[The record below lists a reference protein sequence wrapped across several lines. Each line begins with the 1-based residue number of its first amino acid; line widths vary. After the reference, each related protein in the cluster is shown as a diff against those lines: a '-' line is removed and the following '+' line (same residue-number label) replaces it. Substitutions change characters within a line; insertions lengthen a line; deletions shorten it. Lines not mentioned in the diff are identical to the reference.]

1 MPYLPSVMATAIML
15 YIVDDVEPGL
25 AAEYQSQLLGILGI
39 DKVSSFILDF
49 HSFLFILNKKMHFLC
64 TFVLN
69 LDYVEQGKLEDCS
82 KLVMELA
89 PSDHFKFS
97 SKRKYS
103 SIPGSPNGVFD
114 VSFSSDSTDDSW
126 SVVSSVSSSP
136 EPLSKKTRAL
146 LSLNDATMDFLSL
159 PR

>member
-1 MPYLPSVMATAIML
+1 MATAVML
-15 YIVDDVEPGL
+15 YIIDGVEPSL

-39 DKVSSFILDF
+39 DKVSRFTLASLTSILF
-49 HSFLFILNKKMHFLC
+49 CSYWIRKCHCIC

-69 LDYVEQGKLEDCS
+69 LDYVKQDKVEDCS

-89 PSDHFKFS
+89 PTDHFKFS

-103 SIPGSPNGVFD
+103 SIPGSPNGVID
-114 VSFSSDSTDDSW
+114 VSFSSDSSNYSW

-146 LSLNDATMDFLSL
+146 QSLNDATTDFLCL